1 MHYFFLLFHA
11 FVSENTLLA
20 SFELLK
26 FIVGSRAPADGN
38 KTNGNGSFIPES
50 QIMPPLLFF
59 TPQPRCQEFQTAS
72 PFLIGLN
79 TLNKLTL
86 GKFE

>member
-1 MHYFFLLFHA
+1 MHYFFLLFHT

-50 QIMPPLLFF
+50 
-59 TPQPRCQEFQTAS
+59 
-72 PFLIGLN
+72 
-79 TLNKLTL
+79 
-86 GKFE
+86 

>member
-1 MHYFFLLFHA
+1 MHYFFLLFHT

-59 TPQPRCQEFQTAS
+59 YSSASVPRISNCFS
-72 PFLIGLN
+72 FSNWL
-79 TLNKLTL
+79 KYV
-86 GKFE
+86 

>member
-1 MHYFFLLFHA
+1 MFADAYISSLGYLWFYVGALTEHMCIIFSSCFTHLKTF
-11 FVSENTLLA
+11 ENTLLA

-59 TPQPRCQEFQTAS
+59 YS
-72 PFLIGLN
+72 
-79 TLNKLTL
+79 
-86 GKFE
+86 